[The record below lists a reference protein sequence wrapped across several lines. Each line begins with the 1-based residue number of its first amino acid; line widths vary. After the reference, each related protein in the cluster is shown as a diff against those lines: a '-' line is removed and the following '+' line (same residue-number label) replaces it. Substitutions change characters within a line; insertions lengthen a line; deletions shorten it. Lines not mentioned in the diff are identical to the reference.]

1 MKGRDIMENQI
12 YNQIS
17 ARTGGDIY
25 IGVVGPVRTGKSTLI
40 KRFMETM
47 VLPGMDNVYKRERAR
62 DELPQSGTGRTIM
75 TAEPKFVPEEA
86 AEIALPDGG
95 SCRVRLVDCVGYL
108 VDGALGSM
116 EDDAPRMVSTPW
128 REEPMTLA
136 EAAEVGTHKVIGE
149 HSTIGL
155 VVTTDGSF
163 TEIPRESYEPAER
176 RVIEELTQMGKP
188 FVVLVNSADPRGE
201 TAQTVCST
209 LRERYQVEPVAVNC
223 MELDD
228 KGIADILQQVLY
240 EFPVKEI
247 GFVLPRYIGALPDG
261 HPVQSSVYR
270 SIRSSARTGQ
280 KMRDVRAMCGA
291 IAENDYIGRVDID
304 QLALGTGAARLKVD
318 IPESVF
324 YSIVGEQTGIHIGD
338 AADLISV
345 LDDFS
350 KVKQQY
356 ERLRGALDQ
365 VYQTGY
371 GIVMPSVDELSL
383 EAPEIVRQ
391 GGRYGVRLRASAPS
405 IHLMRANIKAEV
417 NPIVGTEK
425 QSEELVHYLLSEFE
439 EQPEKIWDTNIFG
452 KSLNELV
459 REELSH
465 KLSRMPDDARG
476 KIRETLEKIINESA
490 GGLICIIL

>member
-1 MKGRDIMENQI
+1 MENQI

-47 VLPGMDNVYKRERAR
+47 VLPGMENMYKRERAR

-75 TAEPKFVPEEA
+75 TAEPKFVPEKA
-86 AEIALPDGG
+86 AEITLPEGG

-108 VDGALGSM
+108 VEGALGSM

-163 TEIPRESYEPAER
+163 SEIPRENYVPAEK
-176 RVIEELTQMGKP
+176 RVIEELSALGKP
-188 FVVLVNSADPRGE
+188 FVVLVNSAEPRGE
-201 TAQTVCST
+201 AAQAVCDS
-209 LRERYQVEPVAVNC
+209 LRTEYNVEPVAVNC
-223 MELDD
+223 IDLDEA
-228 KGIADILQQVLY
+228 GIADILQRVLY
-240 EFPVKEI
+240 EFPVCEI
-247 GFVLPRYIGALPDG
+247 GFVLPRYIGSLPAR
-261 HPVQSSVYR
+261 HPVQTSIYQC
-270 SIRSSARTGQ
+270 IRSAAAGGER
-280 KMRDVRAMCGA
+280 MRDIKQMCRTLS
-291 IAENDYIGRVDID
+291 ENEYIGRADVD
-304 QLALGTGAARLKVD
+304 QLALGSGKARLKID

-324 YSIVGEQTGIHIGD
+324 YGIVGEQTGIQIRD
-338 AADLISV
+338 AADLIAV
-345 LDDFS
+345 LDDFAG
-350 KVKQQY
+350 VKRQY

-383 EAPEIVRQ
+383 EPPEIVRQ

>member
-1 MKGRDIMENQI
+1 MENQI
-12 YNQIS
+12 YHQIS

-47 VLPGMDNVYKRERAR
+47 VLPGMENMYKRERAR

-86 AEIALPDGG
+86 AEITLPDGG
-95 SCRVRLVDCVGYL
+95 TCRVRLVDCVGYL

-128 REEPMTLA
+128 QEEPMTLA
-136 EAAEVGTHKVIGE
+136 EAAETGTHKVIGE

-155 VVTTDGSF
+155 VVTTDGTF
-163 TEIPRESYEPAER
+163 TDIPRENYVPAEK
-176 RVIEELTQMGKP
+176 RVIEELSALGKP
-188 FVVLVNSADPRGE
+188 FVVLVNSADPNGE
-201 TAQTVCST
+201 AAQAVCEE
-209 LRERYQVEPVAVNC
+209 LRTQYSVEPVAVNC
-223 MELDD
+223 LTLDED
-228 KGIADILQQVLY
+228 GIADILQRVLY
-240 EFPVKEI
+240 EFPVCEI
-247 GFVLPRYIGALPDG
+247 GFVLPRYIGSLPAQ
-261 HPVQSSVYR
+261 HPVQVSIYQC
-270 SIRSSARTGQ
+270 IRSAAAAGQ
-280 KMRDVRAMCGA
+280 KMRDLRAMCSKL
-291 IAENDYIGRVDID
+291 AENEYISRAAVEH
-304 QLALGTGAARLKVD
+304 LTLGSGEARLRIE

-324 YSIVGEQTGIHIGD
+324 YGIVGEQTGIQIRD
-338 AADLISV
+338 AADLIAM
-345 LDDFS
+345 LDDFAGI
-350 KVKQQY
+350 KRQY

-371 GIVMPSVDELSL
+371 GIVMPSVEELTL
-383 EAPEIVRQ
+383 EEPEIVRQ
-391 GGRYGVRLRASAPS
+391 GGRYGIRLRASAPS

-417 NPIVGTEK
+417 SPIVGTEK
-425 QSEELVHYLLSEFE
+425 QSEELIHYLLSEFE

>member
-1 MKGRDIMENQI
+1 MENQI

-47 VLPGMDNVYKRERAR
+47 VLPGMDNMYKRERAR

-86 AEIALPDGG
+86 AEISLPEGG

-163 TEIPRESYEPAER
+163 SEIPRENYEPAEK
-176 RVIEELTQMGKP
+176 RVIEELVALGKP
-188 FVVLVNSADPRGE
+188 FVVLVNSAEPWGDNAR
-201 TAQTVCST
+201 AVCDS
-209 LRERYQVEPVAVNC
+209 LREKYNVEPVAVNC
-223 MELDD
+223 LELDEA
-228 KGIADILQQVLY
+228 GITGILQRVLY
-240 EFPVKEI
+240 EFPVCEI
-247 GFVLPRYIGALPDG
+247 GFVLPRYIGSLPAQ
-261 HPVQSSVYR
+261 HPVQT
-270 SIRSSARTGQ
+270 SIRSAAAGGER
-280 KMRDVRAMCGA
+280 MRDVRQMCR
-291 IAENDYIGRVDID
+291 ILEQNEYIGRADID
-304 QLALGTGAARLKVD
+304 QMALGTGKARLKID

-324 YSIVGEQTGIHIGD
+324 YGIVGEQTGIRVQD
-338 AADLISV
+338 AADLIAV
-345 LDDFS
+345 LDDFAGI
-350 KVKQQY
+350 KRQY
-356 ERLRGALDQ
+356 DRLRGALEQ

-371 GIVMPSVDELSL
+371 GIVMPTVDELSL

>member
-1 MKGRDIMENQI
+1 MENNAI
-12 YNQIS
+12 YEQIS

-25 IGVVGPVRTGKSTLI
+25 IGVVGPVRTGKSTFI

-47 VLPGMDNVYKRERAR
+47 VLPDMENMYKRERAR

-75 TAEPKFVPEEA
+75 TAEPKFVPEDA

-128 REEPMTLA
+128 REAPMTLA

-155 VVTTDGSF
+155 VVTTDGTF
-163 TEIPRESYEPAER
+163 TELPRESYEPVER
-176 RVIEELTQMGKP
+176 RVIEELTEIGKP
-188 FVVLVNSADPRGE
+188 FVVLVNSAEPQGE
-201 TAQTVCST
+201 AAQKVCAA
-209 LRERYQVEPVAVNC
+209 LHEQYGIDPVAVNC
-223 MELDD
+223 LELDQG
-228 KGIADILQQVLY
+228 GIAEVLQRVLY
-240 EFPVKEI
+240 EFPVREV
-247 GFVLPRYIGALPDG
+247 GFVLPRYVGSLPSS
-261 HPVQSSVYR
+261 HPVQN
-270 SIRSSARTGQ
+270 SIYKTIRAAAQPGQ
-280 KMRDVRAMCGA
+280 RMRDVKAMCSA
-291 IAENDYIGRVDID
+291 LAENDYIGRVDID
-304 QLALGTGAARLKVD
+304 SLALGSGEARLHVE

-324 YSIVGEQTGIHIGD
+324 YGIVGEQTGVQVRD
-338 AADLISV
+338 AADLIRV
-345 LDDFS
+345 LDDFA
-350 KVKQQY
+350 KTKQQY
-356 ERLRGALDQ
+356 ERIRGALDQ

-371 GIVMPSVDELSL
+371 GIVMPSIEDLSL
-383 EAPEIVRQ
+383 EPPEIVRQ
-391 GGRYGVRLRASAPS
+391 GGRYGVRLRASATS
-405 IHLMRANIKAEV
+405 VHMMRANIKAEV

-452 KSLNELV
+452 KSLNDLV

-465 KLSRMPDDARG
+465 KLSRMPEDARS

>member
-1 MKGRDIMENQI
+1 MENQI
-12 YNQIS
+12 YHQIS

-47 VLPGMDNVYKRERAR
+47 VLPGMENMYKRERAR

-86 AEIALPDGG
+86 AEITLPDGG
-95 SCRVRLVDCVGYL
+95 TCRVRLVDCVGYL

-128 REEPMTLA
+128 QEEPMTLA
-136 EAAEVGTHKVIGE
+136 EAAETGTHKVIGE

-155 VVTTDGSF
+155 VVTTDGTF
-163 TEIPRESYEPAER
+163 TDIPRENYVPAEK
-176 RVIEELTQMGKP
+176 RVIEELSALGKP
-188 FVVLVNSADPRGE
+188 FVVLVNSADPNGE
-201 TAQTVCST
+201 AAQAVCEE
-209 LRERYQVEPVAVNC
+209 LRTQYGVEPVAVNC
-223 MELDD
+223 LTLDED
-228 KGIADILQQVLY
+228 GIADILQRVLY
-240 EFPVKEI
+240 EFPVCEI
-247 GFVLPRYIGALPDG
+247 GFVLPRYIGSLPAQ
-261 HPVQSSVYR
+261 HPVQVSIYQC
-270 SIRSSARTGQ
+270 IRSVAAAGQ
-280 KMRDVRAMCGA
+280 KMRDLRAMCSKL
-291 IAENDYIGRVDID
+291 AENEYISRAAVEH
-304 QLALGTGAARLKVD
+304 LALGSGEARLRIE

-324 YSIVGEQTGIHIGD
+324 YGIVGEQTGIQIRD
-338 AADLISV
+338 AADLIAM
-345 LDDFS
+345 LDDFAGI
-350 KVKQQY
+350 KRQY

-371 GIVMPSVDELSL
+371 GIVMPSVEELTL
-383 EAPEIVRQ
+383 EEPEIVRQ
-391 GGRYGVRLRASAPS
+391 GGRYGIRLRASAPS

-417 NPIVGTEK
+417 SPIVGTEK
-425 QSEELVHYLLSEFE
+425 QSEELIHYLLSEFE

>member
-1 MKGRDIMENQI
+1 MENQI
-12 YNQIS
+12 YKQIS

-25 IGVVGPVRTGKSTLI
+25 IGVVGPVRTGKSTFI

-47 VLPGMDNVYKRERAR
+47 VLPDMDNVYKRERAR

-116 EDDAPRMVSTPW
+116 EGDAPRMVSTPW

-163 TEIPRESYEPAER
+163 TEIPRESYVNTER
-176 RVIEELTQMGKP
+176 RVINELLEIGKP
-188 FVVLVNSADPRGE
+188 FVVLVNSAEPRGD
-201 TAQTVCST
+201 TAQAVCDM
-209 LRERYQVEPVAVNC
+209 LHAQYGVEPVAVNC
-223 MELDD
+223 LELDE
-228 KGIADILQQVLY
+228 KGITNILQRVLY
-240 EFPVKEI
+240 EFPVREI
-247 GFVLPRYIGALPDG
+247 GFILPRYIGALPSS
-261 HPVQSSVYR
+261 HPVQA
-270 SIRSSARTGQ
+270 SIYQAIRASAGPGQ
-280 KMRDVRAMCGA
+280 KMRDIRDMSKTLE
-291 IAENDYIGRVDID
+291 ENDYIGRVDISHM
-304 QLALGTGAARLKVD
+304 ALGTGRARLRIEV
-318 IPESVF
+318 PESVF
-324 YSIVGEQTGIHIGD
+324 YGIVGEQTGLQVED
-338 AADLISV
+338 AADLIAA

-350 KVKQQY
+350 KVKRRY
-356 ERLRGALDQ
+356 ERIRGALDQ

-371 GIVMPSVDELSL
+371 GVVMPSVDELSL
-383 EAPEIVRQ
+383 ESPEIVRQ
-391 GGRYGVRLRASAPS
+391 GGRYGIRLRASAPS
-405 IHLMRANIKAEV
+405 IHLLRANITAEV

-425 QSEELVHYLLSEFE
+425 QSEELVHYLISEFD

-452 KSLNELV
+452 KSLNDLV

-465 KLSRMPDDARG
+465 KLSRMPDDARS
-476 KIRETLEKIINESA
+476 KIRETLEKIINENA

>member
-1 MKGRDIMENQI
+1 MENQI
-12 YNQIS
+12 YHQIS

-47 VLPGMDNVYKRERAR
+47 VLPGMENMYKRERAR

-86 AEIALPDGG
+86 AEITLPDGG
-95 SCRVRLVDCVGYL
+95 TCRVRLVDCVGYL

-128 REEPMTLA
+128 QEEPMTLA
-136 EAAEVGTHKVIGE
+136 EAAETGTHKVIGE

-155 VVTTDGSF
+155 VVTTDGTF
-163 TEIPRESYEPAER
+163 TDIPRENYVPAEK
-176 RVIEELTQMGKP
+176 RVIEELSALGKP
-188 FVVLVNSADPRGE
+188 FVVLVNSADPNGE
-201 TAQTVCST
+201 AAQAVCEE
-209 LRERYQVEPVAVNC
+209 LRTQYGVEPVAVNC
-223 MELDD
+223 LTLDED
-228 KGIADILQQVLY
+228 GIADILQRVLY
-240 EFPVKEI
+240 EFPVCEI
-247 GFVLPRYIGALPDG
+247 GFVLPRYIGSLPAQ
-261 HPVQSSVYR
+261 HPVQVSIYQC
-270 SIRSSARTGQ
+270 IRSAAAAGQ
-280 KMRDVRAMCGA
+280 KMRDLRAMCSKLT
-291 IAENDYIGRVDID
+291 ENEYISRAAVEH
-304 QLALGTGAARLKVD
+304 LALGSGEARLRIE

-324 YSIVGEQTGIHIGD
+324 YGIVGEQTGIQIRD
-338 AADLISV
+338 AADLIAM
-345 LDDFS
+345 LDDFAGI
-350 KVKQQY
+350 KRQY

-371 GIVMPSVDELSL
+371 GIVMPSVEELTL
-383 EAPEIVRQ
+383 EEPEIVRQ
-391 GGRYGVRLRASAPS
+391 GGRYGIRLRASAPS

-417 NPIVGTEK
+417 SPIVGTEK
-425 QSEELVHYLLSEFE
+425 QSEELIHYLLSEFE

>member
-1 MKGRDIMENQI
+1 MENQI

-163 TEIPRESYEPAER
+163 TEIPR
-176 RVIEELTQMGKP
+176 K
-188 FVVLVNSADPRGE
+188 
-201 TAQTVCST
+201 
-209 LRERYQVEPVAVNC
+209 
-223 MELDD
+223 
-228 KGIADILQQVLY
+228 
-240 EFPVKEI
+240 
-247 GFVLPRYIGALPDG
+247 
-261 HPVQSSVYR
+261 
-270 SIRSSARTGQ
+270 
-280 KMRDVRAMCGA
+280 AM
-291 IAENDYIGRVDID
+291 N
-304 QLALGTGAARLKVD
+304 RL
-318 IPESVF
+318 S
-324 YSIVGEQTGIHIGD
+324 
-338 AADLISV
+338 
-345 LDDFS
+345 
-350 KVKQQY
+350 
-356 ERLRGALDQ
+356 
-365 VYQTGY
+365 
-371 GIVMPSVDELSL
+371 
-383 EAPEIVRQ
+383 
-391 GGRYGVRLRASAPS
+391 GG
-405 IHLMRANIKAEV
+405 
-417 NPIVGTEK
+417 
-425 QSEELVHYLLSEFE
+425 
-439 EQPEKIWDTNIFG
+439 
-452 KSLNELV
+452 
-459 REELSH
+459 
-465 KLSRMPDDARG
+465 
-476 KIRETLEKIINESA
+476 
-490 GGLICIIL
+490 

>member
-1 MKGRDIMENQI
+1 MENNAI
-12 YNQIS
+12 YEQIS

-25 IGVVGPVRTGKSTLI
+25 IGVVGPVRTGKSTFI

-47 VLPGMDNVYKRERAR
+47 VLPDMENMYKRERAR

-75 TAEPKFVPEEA
+75 TAEPKFVPEDA

-128 REEPMTLA
+128 REAPMTLA
-136 EAAEVGTHKVIGE
+136 EAAELGTHKVIGE

-155 VVTTDGSF
+155 VVTTDGTFS
-163 TEIPRESYEPAER
+163 ELPRESYEPVER
-176 RVIEELTQMGKP
+176 RVIEELTGIGKP
-188 FVVLVNSADPRGE
+188 FVVLVNSAEPQGE
-201 TAQTVCST
+201 AAQKVCAA
-209 LRERYQVEPVAVNC
+209 LHEQHGIDPVAVNC
-223 MELDD
+223 LELDQG
-228 KGIADILQQVLY
+228 GIAEVLQRVLY
-240 EFPVKEI
+240 EFPVREV
-247 GFVLPRYIGALPDG
+247 GFVLPRYVGSLPSS
-261 HPVQSSVYR
+261 HPVQN
-270 SIRSSARTGQ
+270 SIYKTIRAAAQPGQ
-280 KMRDVRAMCGA
+280 RMRDVRAMCA
-291 IAENDYIGRVDID
+291 ALAENDYIGRADID
-304 QLALGTGAARLKVD
+304 SLALGSGEARLRVE

-324 YSIVGEQTGIHIGD
+324 YGIVGEQTGVQVRD
-338 AADLISV
+338 AADLIRV
-345 LDDFS
+345 LDDFA
-350 KVKQQY
+350 KTKQQY
-356 ERLRGALDQ
+356 ERIRGALDQ

-371 GIVMPSVDELSL
+371 GIVMPSIEDLSL
-383 EAPEIVRQ
+383 EPPEIVRQ
-391 GGRYGVRLRASAPS
+391 GGRYGVRLRASATS
-405 IHLMRANIKAEV
+405 VHMMRANIKAEV

-452 KSLNELV
+452 KSLNDLV

-465 KLSRMPDDARG
+465 KLSRMPEDARS